1 MKRPFRHLKRRR
13 ILIWMLALV
22 LIAGFG
28 TAIGGIF
35 WTVRMKADYR
45 AELVPDGRGN
55 FRTTV
60 PRLPLQVFRPGEP
73 AVLKLSTGEELSGGL
88 RAFSP
93 GPERVELRL
102 EFPDLPPEPAEGK
115 ITIRSQRLLAAF
127 LSTPTARGGD
137 VSEH

>member
-13 ILIWMLALV
+13 VLIWVLALV

-35 WTVRMKADYR
+35 WSVRMKTEYR
-45 AELVPDGRGN
+45 ADITPAGEEIFLAPVS
-55 FRTTV
+55 
-60 PRLPLQVFRPGEP
+60 RLPLQAFRTGDP
-73 AVLKLSTGEELSGGL
+73 AVLKLSTGEELPGVL

-102 EFPDLPPEPAEGK
+102 EFPGLPAAPAEGE
-115 ITIRSQRLLAAF
+115 ITIRSQRLFAAF
-127 LSTPTARGGD
+127 LSSIPAR
-137 VSEH
+137 